1 MAGGINELGSGTK
14 GDQAAGGRTG
24 QYLVPMSTPSA
35 RHLTVNGTS
44 LWVEDS
50 GGNGPP
56 ILFSH
61 GLLMSGR
68 MFDAQV
74 AALRAHYRCIRWDHR
89 GQGRS
94 ADVDGRAISIEQCT
108 DDALALIHA
117 LALPSVHFV
126 GLSMGGFVGMRLA
139 ARHPELLQSLTLL
152 DTSADAEPA
161 ANVPR
166 YRLLNAITRWIGLRW
181 VVGRVMPIMFGRT
194 FLTDPAKATARA
206 HWRSQLAGNRRSIYR
221 AVNGV
226 VERDGVAHELGN
238 VRCPTLV
245 LVGEEDVATV
255 PAKSERIRD
264 LIPGAELVRIPGAGH
279 SSTVE
284 QPEAVTAAMS
294 TFLGQVARSPT
305 N

>member
-1 MAGGINELGSGTK
+1 
-14 GDQAAGGRTG
+14 
-24 QYLVPMSTPSA
+24 MSTPSA

-94 ADVDGRAISIEQCT
+94 ADVDGRVITIEQVT
-108 DDALALIHA
+108 DDALALIRA
-117 LALPSVHFV
+117 LGLPPVHFV

-139 ARHPELLQSLTLL
+139 ARHPELIRSLTLL

-161 ANVPR
+161 ENVPR
-166 YRLLNAITRWIGLRW
+166 YRLLNTITRWIRLRW

-194 FLTDPAKATARA
+194 FLTDPAKAAARA
-206 HWRSQLAGNRRSIYR
+206 HWRDQLVGNRRSIYR

-226 VERDGVAHELGN
+226 VEREAVAHELAN

-255 PAKSERIRD
+255 PAKAERIRD
-264 LIPGAELVRIPGAGH
+264 LIAGAELVRIPGAGH
-279 SSTVE
+279 SSSVE
-284 QPEAVTAAMS
+284 QPEAVTVAMAR
-294 TFLGQVARSPT
+294 FLERVARSST
-305 N
+305 T